1 MMMALLL
8 RMFLGIS
15 MSLWGINMSDTSI
28 NNSGNIARTCAYNI
42 NGVCILS
49 DCKCQ
54 AMSDGKLV
62 CSSYKEKS
70 K

>member
-1 MMMALLL
+1 MCN
-8 RMFLGIS
+8 S
-15 MSLWGINMSDTSI
+15 SDMTKT
-28 NNSGNIARTCAYNI
+28 NCNIAQTCAYNK

-62 CSSYKEKS
+62 CSSYKERCTT
-70 K
+70 